1 MKVKHIMSGEK
12 CYKHC
17 KLSAGG
23 SHVEEDDLDIS
34 EGGNFESGDEQESSV
49 YYLRFLTMSF

>member
-1 MKVKHIMSGEK
+1 MKVKHILSGEK
-12 CYKHC
+12 YNKDP
-17 KLSAGG
+17 KLSPGG

-49 YYLRFLTMSF
+49 YLQFLTISF